1 MDDIYQPVN
10 LTNLSL
16 QQRQALLGELKTAGL
31 KRGAEAAAA
40 FKAED
45 LEIYIK
51 DITDPKFSDYLQAQG
66 LSSHARGF
74 DAVKL
79 LHAVN
84 EEAKNNYDCSL
95 SLSINLGGPFGMP
108 EVKLNFKDPDQYVA
122 VLEQYAAALSAD
134 SLDTFNRPT
143 AQNCDVVDKN
153 GHPAVI
159 PNTYINK
166 FKYLGA
172 VPVVNKAINDYLKS
186 DPQRFTEFNAFKE
199 QTSYALQKA
208 APVKDALK
216 PDRQKVNDVTLILLG
231 KPQVKQGVIS
241 HGPRAG
247 KPYCV
252 LEMNAFKPG
261 SAVNGSKEA
270 KTPPTYY
277 KLAVWSNDPGSN
289 QRLANLLQERM
300 QVVVSGVESDRFY
313 QDRSGQQKTAKLL
326 NVDSMGLRLQQQG
339 IRSIAVPS
347 VDEQIKKIP
356 MPLKDDTSLVHTQ
369 NLHGISVKVIGDPV
383 ILPHTVTPDKGIFA
397 GTPCRELSLNA
408 YRTEKGQDVFYRM
421 SYLYPTGNANLERL
435 QRLIKPGMAL
445 CVSGSAVMGKGDF
458 SDGKQVALHRLE
470 VRHLGLDLKHAG
482 MTAIE
487 FSPNLP
493 SRGKREQQPPRQL
506 EKQGVER

>member
-1 MDDIYQPVN
+1 MDDLYQPVN
-10 LTNLSL
+10 LTNMTLP
-16 QQRQALLGELKTAGL
+16 QRLKLFNELKTAGI
-31 KRGAEAAAA
+31 KRGAQAAAA

-51 DITDPKFSDYLQAQG
+51 DISDAKFNDYLHAQNLYGHTKG
-66 LSSHARGF
+66 L

-95 SLSINLGGPFGMP
+95 ALSINLGGVFGMP
-108 EVKLNFKDPDQYVA
+108 EVKLDFKKPDQYIS
-122 VLEQYAAALSAD
+122 VLEQYAASLSAD
-134 SLDTFNRPT
+134 SLDTFNHPT
-143 AQNCDVVDKN
+143 AQNCGAVDKS
-153 GHPAVI
+153 GQPAVI
-159 PNTYINK
+159 PNIYINK

-172 VPVVNKAINDYLKS
+172 VPVVNKAINDYLKA
-186 DPQRFTEFNAFKE
+186 DPQRFTDFNAFKE
-199 QTSYALQKA
+199 QTSHALQKTSSEKA
-208 APVKDALK
+208 AVLK
-216 PDRQKVNDVTLILLG
+216 PERQRVNDVTLVLLG

-252 LEMNAFKPG
+252 LEMNAFKPR
-261 SAVNGSKEA
+261 ATVNSSKEP

-277 KLAVWSNDPGSN
+277 KLAVWGDPESN
-289 QRLANLLQERM
+289 QRLAGKLQERM
-300 QVVVSGVESDRFY
+300 QVVVAGMESDRFY
-313 QDRSGQQKTAKLL
+313 QDRSGQQKSAKLL
-326 NVDSMGLRLQQQG
+326 NVDSMGLRLQQAG

-347 VDEQIKKIP
+347 SDDRTKKIP
-356 MPLKDDTSLVHTQ
+356 MPLKDDKSQMHVQ
-369 NLHGISVKVIGDPV
+369 NLHGISVTVIDEPV
-383 ILPHTVTPDKGIFA
+383 IMPHSVTPEKGIFT
-397 GTPCRELSLNA
+397 GIECRELSLNA

-421 SYLYPTGNANLERL
+421 SYLYPIGNANLERL

-445 CVSGSAVMGKGDF
+445 CVSGEAIIGKGDF
-458 SDGKQVALHRLE
+458 ADGKQVPLHRVE
-470 VRHLGLDLKHAG
+470 VKHLGLDLKHSG

-493 SRGKREQQPPRQL
+493 SRGIKEQQPVRQA